1 MICRIG
7 KPLSVILRE
16 LHDKYGHCHMSEFN
30 VSLAPEKKVELQ
42 SSSLKNMLCPNFP
55 SRWITSLTRTAARS
69 TLKMTD
75 GLSAASPG
83 TEPVIRIFCEQE
95 NEQKANEI
103 IKVFRSFLGL

>member
-30 VSLAPEKKVELQ
+30 VSMAPEKKVELQ
-42 SSSLKNMLCPNFP
+42 KLLFEEHALPQFPIQVDHVSYEDGCKVYFKNDG
-55 SRWITSLTRTAARS
+55 WIICRFS
-69 TLKMTD
+69 
-75 GLSAASPG
+75 G